1 MSTASQSFELPERQG
16 NLPEK
21 PGELPER
28 QGNLPGKPGKLPERP
43 GRFSVLANRDF
54 RMLWSAGLF
63 RYNAR
68 GMEMI
73 VLGWMVLELT
83 DSPFL
88 VGLLGFFRM
97 AAMPVLGLPAGIL
110 ADRANRKSILV
121 MTEGI
126 TAALSIVLSVLVF
139 MDEVKF
145 WHIGALTLA
154 MGTSW
159 VTSFPSRSSL
169 VQDLVG
175 SNRLTNAMSLDMAA
189 MNGSRMMAPVLGGL
203 LLAFVGAKGATLIM
217 AVLYSIGFLMLFKV
231 RAPERT
237 ISIVREPIRQLLSE
251 GLRHVLKS
259 QVLLAAILITVVA
272 NLFLFPY
279 MLMIPVFARDELGV
293 GPFLMGIMAAID
305 GLGALV
311 GSVFL
316 ASRRTIRGPGRIFA
330 YGTTG
335 AIVAV
340 LSFALSPVYG
350 LSLVFLF
357 VVGLFFS
364 TFATMQPT
372 LMLLGS
378 PPKMRGRAMGV
389 MMIAIGAGPI
399 GFVLTGAT
407 SEAWGAPTAVAINS
421 VIGFVLLASIVALF
435 PSIRKSQTF
444 PDQEAGESSESDQAQ

>member
-1 MSTASQSFELPERQG
+1 MSTVSPSFKAPERLG
-16 NLPEK
+16 A
-21 PGELPER
+21 
-28 QGNLPGKPGKLPERP
+28 
-43 GRFSVLANRDF
+43 FSVLANRDF
-54 RMLWSAGLF
+54 RMLWGAGLF

-68 GMEMI
+68 WMEMI
-73 VLGWMVLELT
+73 VLGWLVLELT

-88 VGLLGFFRM
+88 VGLLGSFRM
-97 AAMPVLGLPAGIL
+97 AAMPILALPAGIL

-121 MTEGI
+121 ITEGI
-126 TAALSIVLSVLVF
+126 TAVLSIVLYVLVAI
-139 MDEVKF
+139 DKIQF

-159 VTSFPSRSSL
+159 ITSFPSRSSM

-189 MNGSRMMAPVLGGL
+189 MNASRMMAPVLGGL
-203 LLAFVGAKGATLIM
+203 LLGFVGTKAATLTM
-217 AVLYSIGFLMLFKV
+217 AALYTIGFLMLIRV

-237 ISIVREPIRQLLSE
+237 FSIVREPIPQLLSE

-259 QVLLAAILITVVA
+259 RVLLATILITIVA
-272 NLFLFPY
+272 NMFLFPY
-279 MLMIPVFARDELGV
+279 MLMVPVFARDVLGV
-293 GPFLMGIMAAID
+293 GPFLMGIMAATD
-305 GLGALV
+305 GLGALI
-311 GSVFL
+311 GSVIL

-335 AIVAV
+335 STVAV
-340 LSFALSPVYG
+340 LMFALSPVYG
-350 LSLVFLF
+350 LSLVVLL

-389 MMIAIGAGPI
+389 MMLAVGAGPI
-399 GFVLTGAT
+399 GFALIGVSA
-407 SEAWGAPTAVAINS
+407 EAWGAPTAVAVNC
-421 VIGFVLLASIVALF
+421 VIGVVLMTAIVARF
-435 PSIRKSQTF
+435 PAIRRSQTF
-444 PDQEAGESSESDQAQ
+444 PDQKATGPSESDQAQ